1 MLAGEAVVAIWN
13 GIAPEMRAE
22 FYDWHQTEHMPE
34 RVGIPGFRRGRRY
47 VAMDAATHP
56 EFFTLYE
63 ADALPVLQGSD
74 YTNRLNAP
82 TPWTRRVTA
91 QFRDTARALAKVLES
106 TGPGAGG
113 VMLTVR
119 FDADAAAAEALGEL
133 VHAAARSPR
142 VTGAH
147 LGVADEL
154 ASGER
159 TTETKERTDI
169 QPPPTWFALVEA
181 ADADALGSVL
191 PDLALTGAGARGPFI
206 RGLYRL
212 EYQRTKTAFA

>member
-1 MLAGEAVVAIWN
+1 
-13 GIAPEMRAE
+13 
-22 FYDWHQTEHMPE
+22 
-34 RVGIPGFRRGRRY
+34 
-47 VAMDAATHP
+47 
-56 EFFTLYE
+56 
-63 ADALPVLQGSD
+63 
-74 YTNRLNAP
+74 
-82 TPWTRRVTA
+82 
-91 QFRDTARALAKVLES
+91 
-106 TGPGAGG
+106 
-113 VMLTVR
+113 
-119 FDADAAAAEALGEL
+119 